1 MKWCI
6 YWQQWKKS
14 NVDKWG
20 WWLVRIQNV
29 MNLPPGC
36 ELDLNSTVIMITDF
50 FITSLLIEYVEN
62 AAGGFKAEALWT
74 HQYSAPIFIYIQ
86 GLNSVLSLGFRVNHP
101 GAGWQGLMQH
111 SP

>member
-1 MKWCI
+1 M
-6 YWQQWKKS
+6 
-14 NVDKWG
+14 V
-20 WWLVRIQNV
+20 
-29 MNLPPGC
+29 
-36 ELDLNSTVIMITDF
+36 TDF
-50 FITSLLIEYVEN
+50 FITSLLIVYVEN

-74 HQYSAPIFIYIQ
+74 HQYSALIFIYIQ